1 MSKKMNKMFSDIP
14 SSSCPTSSSLDLT
27 SKSLSNLYK
36 WVPLLCAGAAAGVSI
51 IALKELKDVR
61 KELVSLKTEK
71 FEDSGLHKR
80 METLEDQIKMISEY
94 IKNGNPHQIPQ
105 QQQHVPQFYSKEKV
119 KAPSIIKNAV
129 PEQKKVTIINEPEEM
144 EEGVEYEEVEVTD
157 DEEE

>member
-1 MSKKMNKMFSDIP
+1 MSKKINKLFSEMP
-14 SSSCPTSSSLDLT
+14 STSPSLDLKC
-27 SKSLSNLYK
+27 KSLSNLYK

-80 METLEDQIKMISEY
+80 LETLEDQIKIISEY
-94 IKNGNPHQIPQ
+94 IKNGTPQ
-105 QQQHVPQFYSKEKV
+105 NYPPPPQPEFYNKSKV
-119 KAPSIIKNAV
+119 KAPTIIKNAV

-144 EEGVEYEEVEVTD
+144 EENVEYEEVEVTD
-157 DEEE
+157 DEAD